1 MKVYKKPKIE
11 ITLLNL
17 SDVILASGN
26 VSNEGALDSFNPDE
40 TRTIFDG
47 GKK

>member
-17 SDVILASGN
+17 DDVILSSGD
-26 VSNEGALDSFNPDE
+26 VSNEGTLDSFNPDE
-40 TRTIFDG
+40 TRSIFDG
-47 GKK
+47 GKE